1 MFSSE
6 KRRIVALIAADAEWG
21 PTKKILSPALVE
33 RSPYGEFFTTTISE
47 HPVVFAHGGWGKIRA
62 AASTEHAIERWRPQ
76 LLINLGTCGGI
87 EGQVSIGERLLITRA
102 ITYDIGEAIGDPE
115 EALAE
120 YATEIDLSWATEPF
134 PVRVRRTHLLSA
146 DRDLVPSEIPALI
159 RRYSAVAADW
169 ESGAIAYVAKR
180 RGVPLL
186 ILRGV
191 SDLVNVS
198 VGQAVG
204 NVPFFESRAA
214 TVMRDLV
221 NDLREVVPYA
231 IERICGPTP

>member
-1 MFSSE
+1 MSSSE
-6 KRRIVALIAADAEWG
+6 EWRIVVLISADAEWA
-21 PTKKILSPALVE
+21 PTKKILSPAFVE
-33 RSPYGEFFTTTISE
+33 RSPYGEFFTTTITD
-47 HPVVFAHGGWGKIRA
+47 HPVVVAHGGWGKIRA

-87 EGQVSIGERLLITRA
+87 QGQVSIGERLLITSA

-146 DRDLVPSEIPALI
+146 DRDLVPSEIPALV

-231 IERICGPTP
+231 IERICGPTA